1 MQAQQIA
8 ELKKVATIG
17 YVISGLSLGL
27 WSSALLPRLN
37 LAAVGAVAS
46 SAALS
51 PVRKRQT
58 ELAIANAKKQL
69 DADHA
74 ERREQLKDWEKELIG
89 RSVDL
94 DARQMDLDREL
105 ERLQRSSEVQQR
117 ELDRERELQ
126 EQERTI
132 ADRTAD
138 NEIRDRQRQLEAE
151 YQQRFAMRQSEIEQ
165 EYAALDVE
173 RKTLDAERAQLETER
188 VRHKTECDRE
198 FAAIESDRQR
208 FELQQEKERELL
220 DKQLQETLHSG
231 LAQLEE
237 DKREIEVQAR
247 QWVADAL
254 EPLHEEIASL
264 QGENEALEEQLA
276 VATYPRIP
284 RGIDRVCV
292 YLKEV
297 IPALYKLGFKL
308 DYDSH
313 NTNPNRDRVWFRPQ
327 HPFDLKDLEKESGLI
342 QGLIGSKHPL
352 SWQWIDKGLIQLEVS
367 TVGVETSTKT
377 SKRKIAD
384 RIVSGEQW
392 LIDLVDKCFHFRIS
406 GENGSGKSE
415 FFNIL
420 FCIAKHRVFGGKLD
434 LTLIDPKFPLSPWII
449 EGQPFVPQ
457 YRSWEDAPMGVADMA
472 GLVDARINRAQSDFK
487 PQDWLDGTSP
497 EFAPSMWAIDE
508 TDTTMSRYKKEIKDN
523 LRVGL
528 KVGRAL
534 RVMVCY
540 MCQSYLPSDIGL
552 NHPDLKASATI
563 LLSTSA
569 EEGAD
574 DLPMSKERRLEIKE
588 EIAYLN
594 AEGCKYFALVKYPG
608 VQPFVARLPKPK
620 AYSHLQFE
628 SATQAKLGCDT
639 IDGATRDV
647 AHSVARVTPLSTK
660 GCSDLRDAGEGFE
673 KADSGGVEDVTQA
686 TSIVPN
692 GEASQSEIDRAI
704 ELYSGGIRSQEKII
718 KTVWGL
724 SRNGRKGSKYQRK
737 VEIVKAIK
745 QTIFSVK

>member
-1 MQAQQIA
+1 MQAQQIN

-17 YVISGLSLGL
+17 YIVSGLSLGL

-46 SAALS
+46 SVGLA
-51 PVRKRQT
+51 PIRKRQT
-58 ELAIANAKKQL
+58 ELAIEEAKKQL

-74 ERREQLKDWEKELIG
+74 DRREQLKDWEKELIG

-94 DARQMDLDREL
+94 DSRQMDLDRES
-105 ERLQRSSEVQQR
+105 ERLQRESQTQQLQ
-117 ELDRERELQ
+117 LDRERERW
-126 EQERTI
+126 EQERAI
-132 ADRTAD
+132 ADRTAQS
-138 NEIRDRQRQLEAE
+138 EILDRTRELEAD

-165 EYAALDVE
+165 EYATLDIE
-173 RKTLDAERAQLETER
+173 RKSLDADLAQFEQER
-188 VRHKTECDRE
+188 DRE
-198 FAAIESDRQR
+198 LAAIS
-208 FELQQEKERELL
+208 KERELIE
-220 DKQLQETLHSG
+220 KAAQETVHTG
-231 LAQLEE
+231 LADLEAQQQE
-237 DKREIEVQAR
+237 LEIQAR
-247 QWVADAL
+247 QWVADQL
-254 EPLHEEIASL
+254 EPMHEEIANLHS
-264 QGENEALEEQLA
+264 ENEALKEQLA
-276 VATYPRIP
+276 VATYPKIP
-284 RGIDRVCV
+284 RGIDRVCI

-313 NTNPNRDRVWFRPQ
+313 TTCPNRDRVWLRPQ
-327 HPFDLKDLEKESGLI
+327 HPFDLKHLEQQSGLI

-352 SWQWIDKGLIQLEVS
+352 TWQWIDKGLIQLEVS
-367 TVGVETSTKT
+367 TAGVETSTKT

-384 RIVSGEQW
+384 RIVDGEQW
-392 LIDLVDKCFHFRIS
+392 LIHLVDKCFHFRIS

-415 FFNIL
+415 FFNNL
-420 FCIAKHRVFGGKLD
+420 YCIAKHRVFHGQLD

-449 EGQPFVPQ
+449 EGQPFLPQ
-457 YRSWEDAPMGVADMA
+457 YRSWEDAPTGVADMA
-472 GLVDARINRAQSDFK
+472 ALVDARIQRASDEFD
-487 PQDWLDGTSP
+487 PQDWLDGTTP
-497 EFAPSMWAIDE
+497 EFTPSMWAIDE
-508 TDTTMSRYKKEIKDN
+508 TDTTMSRYKKEMKDN

-534 RVMVCY
+534 KVMVCY

-620 AYSHLQFE
+620 AYSHWRFE
-628 SATQAKLGCDT
+628 TGKNGERY
-639 IDGATRDV
+639 G
-647 AHSVARVTPLSTK
+647 
-660 GCSDLRDAGEGFE
+660 DAGAGRSRSGEEAGASS
-673 KADSGGVEDVTQA
+673 KQLPSKSSGDSCTSDTPSPEPDFGGISTA
-686 TSIVPN
+686 PAPCTLAPS
-692 GEASQSEIDRAI
+692 GEASQSEIDRVI
-704 ELYSGGIRSQEKII
+704 GLLRDGLKSQEKII
-718 KTVWGL
+718 KSVWGV
-724 SRNGRKGSKYQRK
+724 SRCSKKGSTYQKK
-737 VEIVKAIK
+737 VGVVKAIRA
-745 QTIFSVK
+745 QLGL

>member
-1 MQAQQIA
+1 MQAQDFT

-17 YVISGLSLGL
+17 YIVSGLSMGL
-27 WSSALLPRLN
+27 WSSHLLARVN

-46 SAALS
+46 SVALS
-51 PVRKRQT
+51 PIRKRQT
-58 ELAIANAKKQL
+58 ERALADAKKQL
-69 DADHA
+69 DIDHT
-74 ERREQLKDWEKELIG
+74 ERREQLKEWEKELIG

-94 DARQMDLDREL
+94 DARQMDLDRER
-105 ERLQRSSEVQQR
+105 ERLDRELETQRR
-117 ELDRERELQ
+117 ELDRERERW
-126 EQERTI
+126 EQQRTI
-132 ADRTAD
+132 ADRTAES
-138 NEIRDRQRQLEAE
+138 EIRDRIRELEAE
-151 YQQRFAMRQSEIEQ
+151 YAQRFEMRQSEIEQ
-165 EYAALDVE
+165 EYVTLDAE
-173 RKTLDAERAQLETER
+173 RKTLDAEVSQLEAER
-188 VRHKTECDRE
+188 G
-198 FAAIESDRQR
+198 R
-208 FELQQEKERELL
+208 FELQQQQERELL

-237 DKREIEVQAR
+237 DKREIEIQAR

-254 EPLHEEIASL
+254 EPLHEQIATL
-264 QGENEALEEQLA
+264 QGENEGLTQQLT
-276 VATYPRIP
+276 VATYPKIP

-292 YLKEV
+292 YLQEV

-327 HPFDLKDLEKESGLI
+327 NTFDLKQLDQQSGLI

-367 TVGVETSTKT
+367 TAGVETSTRT
-377 SKRKIAD
+377 SKKKIAD

-415 FFNIL
+415 FFNNL
-420 FCIAKHRVFGGKLD
+420 FCIAKHRVFDGKLD

-472 GLVDARINRAQSDFK
+472 ALVDARIQKASDNFK
-487 PQDWLDGTSP
+487 PQDWLDGTTP
-497 EFAPSMWAIDE
+497 EFTPSMWAIDE

-574 DLPMSKERRLEIKE
+574 DLPMAKERRLEIKE

-628 SATQAKLGCDT
+628 SRSQVSPAG
-639 IDGATRDV
+639 DGGQHGGSSGDEG
-647 AHSVARVTPLSTK
+647 VARVKPINHKRL
-660 GCSDLRDAGEGFE
+660 SDLCD
-673 KADSGGVEDVTQA
+673 KNISSPKPDLGGVGDVTFSSPIA
-686 TSIVPN
+686 PSS
-692 GEASQSEIDRAI
+692 EASQSEIERVVGLLND
-704 ELYSGGIRSQEKII
+704 GVGSQQKIV
-718 KTVWGL
+718 KTVWGI
-724 SRNGRKGSKYQRK
+724 SRSGRKGSKYQRK
-737 VEIVKAIK
+737 VSVVKAIK
-745 QTIFSVK
+745 SQLKV

>member
-1 MQAQQIA
+1 MQAQQIT

-46 SAALS
+46 SVALS
-51 PVRKRQT
+51 PIRKRQT
-58 ELAIANAKKQL
+58 ELAIEQAKKQL
-69 DADHA
+69 DIDRAD
-74 ERREQLKDWEKELIG
+74 RREQLKDWERDLQA

-94 DARQMDLDREL
+94 DSRQMNLDRESQQLRL
-105 ERLQRSSEVQQR
+105 ELDQQR
-117 ELDRERELQ
+117 EQWQRESDLATQ
-126 EQERTI
+126 
-132 ADRTAD
+132 TAK
-138 NEIRDRQRQLEAE
+138 NEIRDRQQALESE
-151 YQQRFAMRQSEIEQ
+151 YKNRFEMRQKEIEQ
-165 EYAALDVE
+165 EYA
-173 RKTLDAERAQLETER
+173 TLDAERKAIDAER
-188 VRHKTECDRE
+188 TQFEVHRDRE
-198 FAAIESDRQR
+198 LAAI
-208 FELQQEKERELL
+208 EKERELIE
-220 DKQLQETLHSG
+220 KAAQETVHTG
-231 LAQLEE
+231 LADLQAQSQ
-237 DKREIEVQAR
+237 EIEVQAR
-247 QWVADAL
+247 QWVADQL
-254 EPLHEEIASL
+254 EPKNEEIATL
-264 QGENEALEEQLA
+264 QSENEALKEQLA

-284 RGIDRVCV
+284 RGIDRVCI

-313 NTNPNRDRVWFRPQ
+313 TTCPNRDRVWLRPQ
-327 HPFDLKDLEKESGLI
+327 HPFDLKHLEQQSGLI

-367 TVGVETSTKT
+367 TMGVETSTKT
-377 SKRKIAD
+377 SKKKIAD
-384 RIVSGEQW
+384 RIVDGEQW
-392 LIDLVDKCFHFRIS
+392 LIELVEKCFHFRIS

-415 FFNIL
+415 FFNNL
-420 FCIAKHRVFGGKLD
+420 YCIAKHRVFDSNLD

-457 YRSWEDAPMGVADMA
+457 YRSWESAPNGVADMA
-472 GLVDARINRAQSDFK
+472 ALVDARIKRASDEFD
-487 PQDWLDGTSP
+487 PQDWIDGKSP
-497 EFAPSMWAIDE
+497 EFTPSMWAIDE

-534 RVMVCY
+534 KVMVCY

-574 DLPMSKERRLEIKE
+574 DLPMSKQRRLEIKE
-588 EIAYLN
+588 EIADLN

-620 AYSHLQFE
+620 AYAHLQFE
-628 SATQAKLGCDT
+628 GKSQVSPPVPREDKETPSGDQ
-639 IDGATRDV
+639 
-647 AHSVARVTPLSTK
+647 SVARVTPWPVESSRELSPKKTTPRK
-660 GCSDLRDAGEGFE
+660 PE
-673 KADSGGVEDVTQA
+673 
-686 TSIVPN
+686 
-692 GEASQSEIDRAI
+692 
-704 ELYSGGIRSQEKII
+704 SGGIGEVTLPSPVVPNSEASPSEIERVIGLLNDGINSQPKII

-724 SRNGRKGSKYQRK
+724 SRSGRKGSKYQRK
-737 VEIVKAIK
+737 VSVVKAIK
-745 QTIFSVK
+745 SAMKS

>member
-1 MQAQQIA
+1 MQAQQIT

-17 YVISGLSLGL
+17 YIVSGLSLGL

-37 LAAVGAVAS
+37 LAAVGAVAAS
-46 SAALS
+46 VALS

-58 ELAIANAKKQL
+58 ELAIADAKKQL
-69 DADHA
+69 DADHT
-74 ERREQLKDWEKELIG
+74 ERREQLKDWEGELQG

-94 DARQMDLDREL
+94 DSRQID
-105 ERLQRSSEVQQR
+105 
-117 ELDRERELQ
+117 LDRERERW
-126 EQERTI
+126 EQERAI
-132 ADRTAD
+132 ADRTAQS
-138 NEIRDRQRQLEAE
+138 EIRDRTRELEAD

-165 EYAALDVE
+165 EYATLDVE
-173 RKTLDAERAQLETER
+173 RKSLDADLAQFEAHR
-188 VRHKTECDRE
+188 DRE
-198 FAAIESDRQR
+198 LAAI
-208 FELQQEKERELL
+208 EKERELIE
-220 DKQLQETLHSG
+220 KAAQETVHTG
-231 LAQLEE
+231 LADLQAQSQ
-237 DKREIEVQAR
+237 EIEIQAR
-247 QWVADAL
+247 QWVADQL
-254 EPLHEEIASL
+254 EPKNEEIAAL
-264 QGENEALEEQLA
+264 QAENEGLKEQLA
-276 VATYPRIP
+276 VATYPKIP
-284 RGIDRVCV
+284 RGIDRVCI

-297 IPALYKLGFKL
+297 IPALYQLGFKL
-308 DYDSH
+308 DYDH
-313 NTNPNRDRVWFRPQ
+313 HDTNPNRDRVWFRPQ
-327 HPFDLKDLEKESGLI
+327 NTFDLKQLDQQSGLI

-367 TVGVETSTKT
+367 TAGVETSTKT

-384 RIVSGEQW
+384 RIVDGEQW
-392 LIDLVDKCFHFRIS
+392 LIHLVDKCFHFRIS

-415 FFNIL
+415 FFNNL
-420 FCIAKHRVFGGKLD
+420 FCIAKHRVFDGKLD

-449 EGQPFVPQ
+449 EGKPFVPQ
-457 YRSWEDAPMGVADMA
+457 YRSWESAPSGVADMA
-472 GLVDARINRAQSDFK
+472 ALVDARIQRASDEFD
-487 PQDWLDGTSP
+487 PQNWIDGTTP
-497 EFAPSMWAIDE
+497 EFTPSLWAIDE

-620 AYSHLQFE
+620 AYSYLRFE
-628 SATQAKLGCDT
+628 SGSSGVRTGNGELQPTPSVPDAV
-639 IDGATRDV
+639 TRE
-647 AHSVARVTPLSTK
+647 APLQDK
-660 GCSDLRDAGEGFE
+660 ACSDLESRETFSQKVDL
-673 KADSGGVEDVTQA
+673 GGVREGTVTGDIA
-686 TSIVPN
+686 PSV
-692 GEASQSEIDRAI
+692 EASPSEIDRVI
-704 ELYSGGIRSQEKII
+704 GLLNDGVKSQEKII
-718 KTVWGL
+718 KSVWGIKKS
-724 SRNGRKGSKYQRK
+724 SRKTSTYQKK
-737 VEIVKAIK
+737 VGVVKAIR
-745 QTIFSVK
+745 VKLGL

>member
-1 MQAQQIA
+1 MQAQQIN

-17 YVISGLSLGL
+17 YLISGLSMGL
-27 WSSALLPRLN
+27 WSSHLLARVN
-37 LAAVGAVAS
+37 LAVVGAVAS
-46 SAALS
+46 SAGLA
-51 PVRKRQT
+51 PIRKRQT
-58 ELAIANAKKQL
+58 ERAIENAKKQL
-69 DADHA
+69 DADHTD
-74 ERREQLKDWEKELIG
+74 RREQLKEWEKELQS

-94 DARQMDLDREL
+94 DARQMDLDRER
-105 ERLQRSSEVQQR
+105 ER
-117 ELDRERELQ
+117 LDRELEAQRRDLDFARERW
-126 EQERTI
+126 ERERNL
-132 ADRTAD
+132 ANQSAD
-138 NEIRDRQRQLEAE
+138 NAIRDRQQALESE

-173 RKTLDAERAQLETER
+173 RKSLDAERAQLETER
-188 VRHKTECDRE
+188 VRHTTECDRE
-198 FAAIESDRQR
+198 LAAIS
-208 FELQQEKERELL
+208 KERELIE
-220 DKQLQETLHSG
+220 KAAQETVHTG
-231 LAQLEE
+231 LADLEAQQQVL
-237 DKREIEVQAR
+237 EIQAR
-247 QWVADAL
+247 QWVADQL
-254 EPLHEEIASL
+254 EPKNEEIAAL
-264 QGENEALEEQLA
+264 QAENEGLKEQLE
-276 VATYPRIP
+276 VATYPKIP
-284 RGIDRVCV
+284 RGIDRVCI

-308 DYDSH
+308 DYDH
-313 NTNPNRDRVWFRPQ
+313 HDTNPNRDRVWFRPQ
-327 HPFDLKDLEKESGLI
+327 NTFDLKQLEQQSGLI
-342 QGLIGSKHPL
+342 QGLIGSKHSL

-367 TVGVETSTKT
+367 TAGVETSIKT

-384 RIVSGEQW
+384 RIVDGEQW
-392 LIDLVDKCFHFRIS
+392 LIDLVEKCFHFRIS

-415 FFNIL
+415 FFNNL
-420 FCIAKHRVFGGKLD
+420 YCIAKHRVFDGKLD

-449 EGQPFVPQ
+449 EAQPFVPQ

-472 GLVDARINRAQSDFK
+472 ALVDARIQKASDNFK
-487 PQDWLDGTSP
+487 PQDWLDGTTP
-497 EFAPSMWAIDE
+497 EFTPSMWALDE

-620 AYSHLQFE
+620 AYAHLQFE
-628 SATQAKLGCDT
+628 SKMEGGRAGDAGASSSRSGEEAGARVKHLSSNGFSDSCSSDT
-639 IDGATRDV
+639 ITR
-647 AHSVARVTPLSTK
+647 
-660 GCSDLRDAGEGFE
+660 
-673 KADSGGVEDVTQA
+673 KADFGGISTA
-686 TSIVPN
+686 PAPCILAPS
-692 GEASQSEIDRAI
+692 GEASQSEIDRVI
-704 ELYSGGIRSQEKII
+704 GLLRDGLKSQEKII
-718 KTVWGL
+718 KSVWGV
-724 SRNGRKGSKYQRK
+724 SRCSKKGSTYQKK
-737 VEIVKAIK
+737 VGVVKAIRANLGL
-745 QTIFSVK
+745 

>member
-1 MQAQQIA
+1 MLAQDLT
-8 ELKKVATIG
+8 ELKKVVTIG
-17 YVISGLSLGL
+17 YIVSGLSLGL

-37 LAAVGAVAS
+37 LAVVGAVAS
-46 SAALS
+46 STALS

-58 ELAIANAKKQL
+58 ELAISNAKKQL
-69 DADHA
+69 DADHT
-74 ERREQLKDWEKELIG
+74 ERREQLKEWEKDLQT

-94 DARQMDLDREL
+94 DARQMDLDREIERVERESEDVLKDL
-105 ERLQRSSEVQQR
+105 ERQR
-117 ELDRERELQ
+117 EQ
-126 EQERTI
+126 WEQQRTI
-132 ADRTAD
+132 ADRSAD
-138 NEIRDRQRQLEAE
+138 NEIRNRQCQLEAE
-151 YQQRFAMRQSEIEQ
+151 YDRRFAMRQSEIEQ
-165 EYAALDVE
+165 EYAALDAE
-173 RKTLDAERAQLETER
+173 RKALDLETA
-188 VRHKTECDRE
+188 KL
-198 FAAIESDRQR
+198 ESDKERL
-208 FELQQEKERELL
+208 ELQQKQERELL

-237 DKREIEVQAR
+237 DKHDLEIQAR

-254 EPLHEEIASL
+254 EPLHEEIANL
-264 QGENEALEEQLA
+264 QSENEALTQQLA
-276 VATYPRIP
+276 VATYPKIP

-292 YLKEV
+292 YLQEV
-297 IPALYKLGFKL
+297 IPALYQLGFKL
-308 DYDSH
+308 DYDH
-313 NTNPNRDRVWFRPQ
+313 HDTNPNRDRVWFRPQ
-327 HPFDLKDLEKESGLI
+327 NTFDLKELDRQSGLI
-342 QGLIGSKHPL
+342 QGLIGSKPPL

-367 TVGVETSTKT
+367 TAGVETSTKT

-415 FFNIL
+415 FFNNL
-420 FCIAKHRVFGGKLD
+420 FCIAKHRVFDGKLD

-457 YRSWEDAPMGVADMA
+457 YRSWEDAPNGVADMA
-472 GLVDARINRAQSDFK
+472 ALVDARIKRASDDFK
-487 PQDWLDGTSP
+487 PQDWLDGTTP
-497 EFAPSMWAIDE
+497 EFTPSMWAIDE

-588 EIAYLN
+588 EIAFLN

-620 AYSHLQFE
+620 AYAHLQFE
-628 SATQAKLGCDT
+628 TGKNGERH
-639 IDGATRDV
+639 G
-647 AHSVARVTPLSTK
+647 
-660 GCSDLRDAGEGFE
+660 DAGAGRSRSGASVGASSKHLSDKSYGDSRTPEPPGFQ
-673 KADSGGVEDVTQA
+673 ADFGGISTA
-686 TSIVPN
+686 PAPRTLAPS
-692 GEASQSEIDRAI
+692 GEASQSEIDRVI
-704 ELYSGGIRSQEKII
+704 GLLRDGLKSQEKII
-718 KTVWGL
+718 KSVWGV
-724 SRNGRKGSKYQRK
+724 SRCSKKGSTYQKK
-737 VEIVKAIK
+737 VGVVKAIRANLG
-745 QTIFSVK
+745 F

>member
-1 MQAQQIA
+1 MQAQQIT

-17 YVISGLSLGL
+17 YIVSGLSLGL

-46 SAALS
+46 SVALS
-51 PVRKRQT
+51 PIRKRQT
-58 ELAIANAKKQL
+58 ELAITDAKKQL
-69 DADHA
+69 DADHT
-74 ERREQLKDWEKELIG
+74 ERRQQLKEWERELQG

-94 DARQMDLDREL
+94 DARQMDLDREM
-105 ERLQRSSEVQQR
+105 ERVERESEEIRKDFQRQQEVWQQERIIAEQSAESERRDRIR
-117 ELDRERELQ
+117 ELE
-126 EQERTI
+126 T
-132 ADRTAD
+132 
-138 NEIRDRQRQLEAE
+138 E
-151 YQQRFAMRQSEIEQ
+151 YQQRFAMRQKEIEQ
-165 EYAALDVE
+165 EYTTLDIE
-173 RKTLDAERAQLETER
+173 RKSLDADLAKFEQER
-188 VRHKTECDRE
+188 DRE
-198 FAAIESDRQR
+198 LAAIA
-208 FELQQEKERELL
+208 KERELAF
-220 DKQLQETLHSG
+220 KEAQETVHTG
-231 LAQLEE
+231 LADLEVQSQ
-237 DKREIEVQAR
+237 EIEVQAR

-254 EPLHEEIASL
+254 EPMHEEIAAL
-264 QGENEALEEQLA
+264 QSENEALTQQLA
-276 VATYPRIP
+276 VATYPKIP

-292 YLKEV
+292 YLQEV

-308 DYDSH
+308 DYDH
-313 NTNPNRDRVWFRPQ
+313 HDTNPNRDRVWFRPQ
-327 HPFDLKDLEKESGLI
+327 NTFDLKELDKQSGLI

-367 TVGVETSTKT
+367 TAGVETSTKT

-384 RIVSGEQW
+384 RIVDGEQW

-415 FFNIL
+415 FFNNL
-420 FCIAKHRVFGGKLD
+420 FCIAKHRVFDGKLD

-457 YRSWEDAPMGVADMA
+457 YRSWEDAPNGVADMA
-472 GLVDARINRAQSDFK
+472 ALVDARIQRASDEFD
-487 PQDWLDGTSP
+487 PQDWIDGKSP
-497 EFAPSMWAIDE
+497 EFTPSMWAIDE

-620 AYSHLQFE
+620 AYSHLRFE
-628 SATQAKLGCDT
+628 SGKVEIRTGDGEPQPTPSVPDAVTCTALRQSKGCNHLESRETPSLRAKLGGVRQGT
-639 IDGATRDV
+639 
-647 AHSVARVTPLSTK
+647 VTGDMTPS
-660 GCSDLRDAGEGFE
+660 A
-673 KADSGGVEDVTQA
+673 
-686 TSIVPN
+686 
-692 GEASQSEIDRAI
+692 EASQSEIDRVI
-704 ELYSGGIRSQEKII
+704 GLLNDGVKSQEKII
-718 KTVWGL
+718 KSVWGVKKS
-724 SRNGRKGSKYQRK
+724 SRKTSTYQKK
-737 VEIVKAIK
+737 VEVVKAIRAQHK
-745 QTIFSVK
+745 L

>member
-1 MQAQQIA
+1 MQAQDLA

-17 YVISGLSLGL
+17 YIVSGLSLGL
-27 WSSALLPRLN
+27 WSSHLFPRLN
-37 LAAVGAVAS
+37 LLGVGGITAS
-46 SAALS
+46 VALS

-58 ELAIANAKKQL
+58 ELAIESAKKQL
-69 DADHA
+69 DADHT
-74 ERREQLKDWEKELIG
+74 ERRENLKDWEKELQG

-94 DARQMDLDREL
+94 DARQMDLDRERERVDREL
-105 ERLQRSSEVQQR
+105 ETQRR
-117 ELDRERELQ
+117 ELDRERERW
-126 EQERTI
+126 EQERAITE
-132 ADRTAD
+132 ATA
-138 NEIRDRQRQLEAE
+138 ESEMRDRQRQLEAE
-151 YQQRFAMRQSEIEQ
+151 YEQRFAMRHKEIEQ
-165 EYAALDVE
+165 EYATLDTE
-173 RKTLDAERAQLETER
+173 RKTLDAEVTKFEGDKER
-188 VRHKTECDRE
+188 L
-198 FAAIESDRQR
+198 
-208 FELQQEKERELL
+208 ELQQQQERELL

-237 DKREIEVQAR
+237 DKQQIEIQAR

-254 EPLHEEIASL
+254 EPMHEEIATL
-264 QGENEALEEQLA
+264 QAENEGLKEQLA
-276 VATYPRIP
+276 VATYPKIP

-308 DYDSH
+308 DYDH
-313 NTNPNRDRVWFRPQ
+313 HDTNPNRDRVWFRPQ
-327 HPFDLKDLEKESGLI
+327 NTFDLKQLDQQSGLI

-367 TVGVETSTKT
+367 TAGVETSTKT

-384 RIVSGEQW
+384 RIVDGEQW

-415 FFNIL
+415 FFNNL
-420 FCIAKHRVFGGKLD
+420 FCIAKHRVFDGKLD

-457 YRSWEDAPMGVADMA
+457 YRSWEDAPNGVADMA
-472 GLVDARINRAQSDFK
+472 ALVDARIQRASDEFD
-487 PQDWLDGTSP
+487 PQDWIDGKSP
-497 EFAPSMWAIDE
+497 EFTPSMWAIDE

-620 AYSHLQFE
+620 AYSHLRFE
-628 SATQAKLGCDT
+628 SGKVEIRTGDGEPQPTPSVPDAVTCTALRQSKGCNHLESRETPSLRAKLGGVRQGT
-639 IDGATRDV
+639 
-647 AHSVARVTPLSTK
+647 VTGDMTPS
-660 GCSDLRDAGEGFE
+660 A
-673 KADSGGVEDVTQA
+673 
-686 TSIVPN
+686 
-692 GEASQSEIDRAI
+692 EASQSEIDRVI
-704 ELYSGGIRSQEKII
+704 GLLNDGVKSQEKII
-718 KTVWGL
+718 KSVWGVKKS
-724 SRNGRKGSKYQRK
+724 SRKTSTYQKK
-737 VEIVKAIK
+737 VEVVKAIRAQHK
-745 QTIFSVK
+745 L

>member
-1 MQAQQIA
+1 MQAQQIN

-17 YVISGLSLGL
+17 YIVSGLSLGL

-37 LAAVGAVAS
+37 LAAVGVVAS
-46 SAALS
+46 SVALS

-58 ELAIANAKKQL
+58 ELAIEEAKKQL
-69 DADHA
+69 DIDHA
-74 ERREQLKDWEKELIG
+74 DRREQLKDWERELQG

-94 DARQMDLDREL
+94 DSRAYDLDRES
-105 ERLQRSSEVQQR
+105 ERLQRESQTQQLQ
-117 ELDRERELQ
+117 LDRERELQ

-132 ADRTAD
+132 ADRTAQS
-138 NEIRDRQRQLEAE
+138 EIRDRTRELEAD
-151 YQQRFAMRQSEIEQ
+151 YQQRFNLRQSEIEQ
-165 EYAALDVE
+165 EYATLDIE
-173 RKTLDAERAQLETER
+173 RKSLDADLAQFEAHR
-188 VRHKTECDRE
+188 DRE
-198 FAAIESDRQR
+198 LAAIS
-208 FELQQEKERELL
+208 KERELIE
-220 DKQLQETLHSG
+220 KAAQETVHTG
-231 LAQLEE
+231 LADLQAQQQELE
-237 DKREIEVQAR
+237 IQAR
-247 QWVADAL
+247 QWVADQL
-254 EPLHEEIASL
+254 EPMHEEIAAL
-264 QGENEALEEQLA
+264 QSENEALKEQLA

-284 RGIDRVCV
+284 RGIDRVCI

-313 NTNPNRDRVWFRPQ
+313 TTCPNRDRVWLRPQ
-327 HPFDLKDLEKESGLI
+327 NPFDLKQLEQQSGLI

-367 TVGVETSTKT
+367 TAGVETTPKT

-384 RIVSGEQW
+384 RIADGEQW
-392 LIDLVDKCFHFRIS
+392 LIHLVDKCFHFRIS

-415 FFNIL
+415 FFNNL
-420 FCIAKHRVFGGKLD
+420 YCIAKHRVFHGQLD

-449 EGQPFVPQ
+449 EGKPFVPQ
-457 YRSWEDAPMGVADMA
+457 YRSWEDAPTGVADMA
-472 GLVDARINRAQSDFK
+472 SLVDARIQKASDNFK
-487 PQDWLDGTSP
+487 PQDWLDGTTP
-497 EFAPSMWAIDE
+497 EFTPSMWALDE

-534 RVMVCY
+534 KVMVCY

-594 AEGCKYFALVKYPG
+594 SQGCKYFALVKYPG

-620 AYSHLQFE
+620 AYAHLQFE
-628 SATQAKLGCDT
+628 GKSQVSPPVPREDKETPSGDK
-639 IDGATRDV
+639 
-647 AHSVARVTPLSTK
+647 SVARVTPLP
-660 GCSDLRDAGEGFE
+660 
-673 KADSGGVEDVTQA
+673 VE
-686 TSIVPN
+686 S
-692 GEASQSEIDRAI
+692 SR
-704 ELYSGGIRSQEKII
+704 ELSPKKTTPRKPESGGIGEVTLPSPVVPNSEASPSEIERVIGLLNDGINSQPKII

-724 SRNGRKGSKYQRK
+724 SRSGRKGSKYQRK
-737 VEIVKAIK
+737 VSVVKAIK
-745 QTIFSVK
+745 SAMKS

>member
-1 MQAQQIA
+1 MQAQQIT
-8 ELKKVATIG
+8 EFKKVATIG
-17 YVISGLSLGL
+17 YIVSGLGLGL

-46 SAALS
+46 SVALS
-51 PVRKRQT
+51 PLRKRQT
-58 ELAIANAKKQL
+58 EQAIADAKKQL

-74 ERREQLKDWEKELIG
+74 ERREQLKGWEKELQA

-105 ERLQRSSEVQQR
+105 ERLQRLGEAQQR
-117 ELDRERELQ
+117 ELDLARERWG
-126 EQERTI
+126 QERTI

-138 NEIRDRQRQLEAE
+138 SEIRDRSRQLEAE
-151 YQQRFAMRQSEIEQ
+151 YAQRFEMRQKEIEQ
-165 EYAALDVE
+165 EYATLDVE
-173 RKTLDAERAQLETER
+173 RKSLDADLAQFEAHR
-188 VRHKTECDRE
+188 DRE
-198 FAAIESDRQR
+198 LAAIA
-208 FELQQEKERELL
+208 KERELAF
-220 DKQLQETLHSG
+220 KEAQETVHTG
-231 LAQLEE
+231 LADLEAQSQ
-237 DKREIEVQAR
+237 EIEVQAR

-254 EPLHEEIASL
+254 EPMHEEIAAL
-264 QGENEALEEQLA
+264 QGENEALREQLA
-276 VATYPRIP
+276 VATYPKIP
-284 RGIDRVCV
+284 RGVDRVCI
-292 YLKEV
+292 YLKEI
-297 IPALYKLGFKL
+297 IPALYQLGFKL
-308 DYDSH
+308 DYDH
-313 NTNPNRDRVWFRPQ
+313 HDTNPNRDRVWFRPQ
-327 HPFDLKDLEKESGLI
+327 NTFDLKQLDQQSGLI

-367 TVGVETSTKT
+367 TAGVETSTKT

-384 RIVSGEQW
+384 RIVDGEQW

-415 FFNIL
+415 FFNNL
-420 FCIAKHRVFGGKLD
+420 FCIAKHRVFDGKLD

-457 YRSWEDAPMGVADMA
+457 YRSWEDAPNGVADMA
-472 GLVDARINRAQSDFK
+472 ALVDARIQKASDSFK
-487 PQDWLDGTSP
+487 PQDWIDGTTP
-497 EFAPSMWAIDE
+497 EFTPSMWAIDE

-628 SATQAKLGCDT
+628 GQSEASPLVPGKN
-639 IDGATRDV
+639 DGIPSGDNG
-647 AHSVARVTPLSTK
+647 VARVALSNSK
-660 GCSDLRDAGEGFE
+660 GLGDLCPQEAIARKSDL
-673 KADSGGVEDVTQA
+673 GGVGDA
-686 TSIVPN
+686 TFSSPIAPAS
-692 GEASQSEIDRAI
+692 EASQSEIERVVGLLSD
-704 ELYSGGIRSQEKII
+704 GMKSQEKIV
-718 KTVWGL
+718 KTVWGV
-724 SRNGRKGSKYQRK
+724 SRSGRKGSKYQRK
-737 VEIVKAIK
+737 VEVVKAIRAQLK
-745 QTIFSVK
+745 L

>member
-1 MQAQQIA
+1 MQAQQIT

-17 YVISGLSLGL
+17 YIVSGLSLGL

-37 LAAVGAVAS
+37 LAVVGAVAS
-46 SAALS
+46 SVGLAPL
-51 PVRKRQT
+51 RKRQT
-58 ELAIANAKKQL
+58 ELAIEQAKKQL
-69 DADHA
+69 EIDHTD
-74 ERREQLKDWEKELIG
+74 RREQLKDWERDLQA

-94 DARQMDLDREL
+94 DSRQMDLNRDSEQL
-105 ERLQRSSEVQQR
+105 RL
-117 ELDRERELQ
+117 ELDRQREQWERERNLANQ
-126 EQERTI
+126 
-132 ADRTAD
+132 TAD
-138 NEIRDRQRQLEAE
+138 NEIRDRKQALESE
-151 YQQRFAMRQSEIEQ
+151 YQQRFAMRQKEIEQ
-165 EYAALDVE
+165 EYATLDVE
-173 RKTLDAERAQLETER
+173 RKSLNTDLAQFEVQR
-188 VRHKTECDRE
+188 DRE
-198 FAAIESDRQR
+198 LAAI
-208 FELQQEKERELL
+208 EKERELIE
-220 DKQLQETLHSG
+220 KAAQETVHTG
-231 LAQLEE
+231 LADLEAHQQVL
-237 DKREIEVQAR
+237 EIQAR

-254 EPLHEEIASL
+254 EPMHEEIAAL
-264 QGENEALEEQLA
+264 QAENEGLKEQLE
-276 VATYPRIP
+276 VATYPKIP
-284 RGIDRVCV
+284 RGIDRVCI

-297 IPALYKLGFKL
+297 IPALYQLGFKL
-308 DYDSH
+308 DYDH
-313 NTNPNRDRVWFRPQ
+313 HDTNPNRDRVWFRPQ
-327 HPFDLKDLEKESGLI
+327 NTFDIKQLEQQAGLI

-367 TVGVETSTKT
+367 TAGVETTLKT
-377 SKRKIAD
+377 SKRKIAE

-415 FFNIL
+415 FFNNL
-420 FCIAKHRVFGGKLD
+420 FCIAKHRVFDGKLD

-472 GLVDARINRAQSDFK
+472 GLVDARIQKASDNFK
-487 PQDWLDGTSP
+487 PQDWLDGTTP
-497 EFAPSMWAIDE
+497 EFTPSMWAIDE

-628 SATQAKLGCDT
+628 SASQVSPAG
-639 IDGATRDV
+639 DGGQHGGSSGDEG
-647 AHSVARVTPLSTK
+647 VARVKPMNNQEL
-660 GCSDLRDAGEGFE
+660 SDLCD
-673 KADSGGVEDVTQA
+673 KKISSPKPDLGGVGDVTFSSPIA
-686 TSIVPN
+686 PTS
-692 GEASQSEIDRAI
+692 EASQSEIERVVGLLND
-704 ELYSGGIRSQEKII
+704 GVGSQQKIV
-718 KTVWGL
+718 KTVWGI
-724 SRNGRKGSKYQRK
+724 SRSGRKGSKYQRK
-737 VEIVKAIK
+737 VSVVKAIK
-745 QTIFSVK
+745 SQLKV

>member
-1 MQAQQIA
+1 MQAQNFQ

-17 YVISGLSLGL
+17 YIVSGLSMGL
-27 WSSALLPRLN
+27 WSSHLLARVN

-46 SAALS
+46 SVALS

-58 ELAIANAKKQL
+58 ELAIESAKKQL
-69 DADHA
+69 DIDHA
-74 ERREQLKDWEKELIG
+74 ARREQIKEWEKELQA

-94 DARQMDLDREL
+94 DARAYD
-105 ERLQRSSEVQQR
+105 
-117 ELDRERELQ
+117 LDREREQLDRQ
-126 EQERTI
+126 TQTRQSELDRQVERWKQERTI
-132 ADRTAD
+132 ADRTAE
-138 NEIRDRQRQLEAE
+138 NEIRDRTRQLETE
-151 YQQRFAMRQSEIEQ
+151 YAQRFNLRQKEIEQ
-165 EYAALDVE
+165 EYTALDSE
-173 RKTLDAERAQLETER
+173 RKVIDLETA
-188 VRHKTECDRE
+188 KL
-198 FAAIESDRQR
+198 ESDKER
-208 FELQQEKERELL
+208 FELQQQQERELL
-220 DKQLQETLHSG
+220 DKQLQETLHTG

-237 DKREIEVQAR
+237 DKQALEVQAR

-254 EPLHEEIASL
+254 EPMHEQIATL
-264 QGENEALEEQLA
+264 QSENEALIQQLA
-276 VATYPRIP
+276 VATYPKIP

-292 YLKEV
+292 YLQEV

-308 DYDSH
+308 DYDH
-313 NTNPNRDRVWFRPQ
+313 HDTNPNRDRVWFRPQ
-327 HPFDLKDLEKESGLI
+327 NTFDLKQLDQQSGLI

-367 TVGVETSTKT
+367 TAGVETSTKT

-384 RIVSGEQW
+384 RIVDGEQW

-415 FFNIL
+415 FFNNL
-420 FCIAKHRVFGGKLD
+420 FCIAKHRVFDGKLD

-457 YRSWEDAPMGVADMA
+457 YRSWEDAASGVADMA
-472 GLVDARINRAQSDFK
+472 ALVDARIKRASDEFD
-487 PQDWLDGTSP
+487 PQDWLDGTTP
-497 EFAPSMWAIDE
+497 EFTPSMWAIDE

-628 SATQAKLGCDT
+628 SASQVSPTG
-639 IDGATRDV
+639 DGGQHGGSSGDEG
-647 AHSVARVTPLSTK
+647 VARVKLMNHK
-660 GCSDLRDAGEGFE
+660 RLSDLCD
-673 KADSGGVEDVTQA
+673 KNISSPKPDLGGVGDVTFSSPIA
-686 TSIVPN
+686 PSS
-692 GEASQSEIDRAI
+692 EASQSEIERVVGLLND
-704 ELYSGGIRSQEKII
+704 GVGSQQKIV
-718 KTVWGL
+718 KTVWGI
-724 SRNGRKGSKYQRK
+724 SRSGRKGSKYQRK
-737 VEIVKAIK
+737 VSVVKAIK
-745 QTIFSVK
+745 SQLKV

>member
-1 MQAQQIA
+1 MQSLEIT

-37 LAAVGAVAS
+37 LAAVGAVAAS
-46 SAALS
+46 VALS

-58 ELAIANAKKQL
+58 ELAIESAKKQL
-69 DADHA
+69 DIDRA
-74 ERREQLKDWEKELIG
+74 ERTEQLKEWEKELQG

-94 DARQMDLDREL
+94 DARQMDLDRETQA
-105 ERLQRSSEVQQR
+105 RQSEF
-117 ELDRERELQ
+117 DRQRELQ

-132 ADRTAD
+132 ADQTAD
-138 NEIRDRQRQLEAE
+138 NEIRDRLHQLETE

-165 EYAALDVE
+165 EYVTLDAE
-173 RKTLDAERAQLETER
+173 RKTLDAEVAKLEG
-188 VRHKTECDRE
+188 DRE
-198 FAAIESDRQR
+198 R
-208 FELQQEKERELL
+208 FELQQQQERELL
-220 DKQLQETLHSG
+220 DKQLQETLHTG
-231 LAQLEE
+231 LAQLEQ
-237 DKREIEVQAR
+237 DKQELEIQAR
-247 QWVADAL
+247 QWVADQL
-254 EPLHEEIASL
+254 EPMHEEIATL
-264 QGENEALEEQLA
+264 QSENEALKEQLA

-284 RGIDRVCV
+284 RGIDRVCI

-313 NTNPNRDRVWFRPQ
+313 TTCPNRDRVWLRPQ
-327 HPFDLKDLEKESGLI
+327 HPFDLKHLEQQSGLI

-367 TVGVETSTKT
+367 TMGVETSTKT
-377 SKRKIAD
+377 SKKKIAD

-392 LIDLVDKCFHFRIS
+392 LIELVEKCFHFRIS

-415 FFNIL
+415 FFNNL
-420 FCIAKHRVFGGKLD
+420 YCIAKHRVFDSNLD

-457 YRSWEDAPMGVADMA
+457 YRSWESAPNGVADMA
-472 GLVDARINRAQSDFK
+472 ALVDARIKRASDRFK
-487 PQDWLDGTSP
+487 PQDWLDGTTP
-497 EFAPSMWAIDE
+497 EFTPSMWALDE

-588 EIAYLN
+588 EIAFLN

-620 AYSHLQFE
+620 AYAHLQFE
-628 SATQAKLGCDT
+628 TGKNGERH
-639 IDGATRDV
+639 G
-647 AHSVARVTPLSTK
+647 
-660 GCSDLRDAGEGFE
+660 DAGAGRSRSGASVGASSKHLSDKSYGDSRTPEPPGFQ
-673 KADSGGVEDVTQA
+673 ADFGGISTA
-686 TSIVPN
+686 PAPRTLAPS
-692 GEASQSEIDRAI
+692 GEASQSEIDRVI
-704 ELYSGGIRSQEKII
+704 GLLRDGLKSQEKII
-718 KTVWGL
+718 KSVWGV
-724 SRNGRKGSKYQRK
+724 SRCSKKGSTYQKK
-737 VEIVKAIK
+737 VGVVKAIRANLG
-745 QTIFSVK
+745 F

>member
-1 MQAQQIA
+1 MQSLEIT

-37 LAAVGAVAS
+37 LAAVGAVAAS
-46 SAALS
+46 VALS

-58 ELAIANAKKQL
+58 ELAIESAKKQL
-69 DADHA
+69 DIDRA
-74 ERREQLKDWEKELIG
+74 ERTEQLKEWEKELQG

-94 DARQMDLDREL
+94 DARQMDLDRETQA
-105 ERLQRSSEVQQR
+105 RQSEF
-117 ELDRERELQ
+117 DRQRELQ

-132 ADRTAD
+132 ADQTAD
-138 NEIRDRQRQLEAE
+138 NEIRDRLHQLETE

-165 EYAALDVE
+165 EYVTLDAE
-173 RKTLDAERAQLETER
+173 RKTLDAEVAKLEG
-188 VRHKTECDRE
+188 DRE
-198 FAAIESDRQR
+198 R
-208 FELQQEKERELL
+208 FELQQQQERELL
-220 DKQLQETLHSG
+220 DKQLQETLHTG
-231 LAQLEE
+231 LAQLEQ
-237 DKREIEVQAR
+237 DKQELEIQAR
-247 QWVADAL
+247 QWVADQL
-254 EPLHEEIASL
+254 EPMHEEIATL
-264 QGENEALEEQLA
+264 QSENEALKEQLA

-284 RGIDRVCV
+284 RGIDRVCI

-313 NTNPNRDRVWFRPQ
+313 TTCPNRDRVWLRPQ
-327 HPFDLKDLEKESGLI
+327 HPFDLKHLEQQSGLI

-367 TVGVETSTKT
+367 TMGVETSTKT
-377 SKRKIAD
+377 SKKKIAD

-392 LIDLVDKCFHFRIS
+392 LIELVEKCFHFRIS

-415 FFNIL
+415 FFNNL
-420 FCIAKHRVFGGKLD
+420 YCIAKHRVFDSNLD

-457 YRSWEDAPMGVADMA
+457 YRSWESAPNGVADMA
-472 GLVDARINRAQSDFK
+472 ALVDARIKRASDRFK
-487 PQDWLDGTSP
+487 PQDWLDGTTP
-497 EFAPSMWAIDE
+497 EFTPSMWALDE

-594 AEGCKYFALVKYPG
+594 SQGCKYFALVKYPG

-620 AYSHLQFE
+620 AYAHLQFE
-628 SATQAKLGCDT
+628 GKSQVSPPVPREDKETPSGDK
-639 IDGATRDV
+639 
-647 AHSVARVTPLSTK
+647 SVARVTPLP
-660 GCSDLRDAGEGFE
+660 
-673 KADSGGVEDVTQA
+673 VE
-686 TSIVPN
+686 S
-692 GEASQSEIDRAI
+692 SR
-704 ELYSGGIRSQEKII
+704 ELSPKKTTPRKPESGGIGEVTLPSPVVPNSEASPSEIERVIGLLNDGINSQPKII

-724 SRNGRKGSKYQRK
+724 SRSGRKGSKYQRK
-737 VEIVKAIK
+737 VSVVKAIK
-745 QTIFSVK
+745 SAMKS